1 MHMRT
6 QQSNKTGECMSL
18 TLVRRSTRLGLLPSV
33 VCFEK
38 RNKPSVVLEKKGKR
52 KKEKRNDFGK
62 EWKWKGKCMLLIW
75 QENVPGVGQPNSIVP
90 GQAYCGQINH
100 SPDILR
106 DA

>member
-52 KKEKRNDFGK
+52 KKEKRKERKEGRGK
-62 EWKWKGKCMLLIW
+62 RGGCLGKKGWRIDW
-75 QENVPGVGQPNSIVP
+75 PGVGPTGV
-90 GQAYCGQINH
+90 GGKG
-100 SPDILR
+100 
-106 DA
+106 

>member
-52 KKEKRNDFGK
+52 KKEKRK
-62 EWKWKGKCMLLIW
+62 ERKEGGREEKKSGQGPWREGIRC
-75 QENVPGVGQPNSIVP
+75 PGV
-90 GQAYCGQINH
+90 
-100 SPDILR
+100 
-106 DA
+106 

>member
-38 RNKPSVVLEKKGKR
+38 RNKPSVVLGKKGKR
-52 KKEKRNDFGK
+52 KKEKRKERKEGWTGCRGPGLRGVRGDFQQCTDMK
-62 EWKWKGKCMLLIW
+62 SLPWTPELLLDM
-75 QENVPGVGQPNSIVP
+75 
-90 GQAYCGQINH
+90 QIIK
-100 SPDILR
+100 S
-106 DA
+106 